1 MSTIT
6 YNEVYSSF
14 FRKVE
19 AYDLLREDLEEA
31 QKTDLLHEW
40 LIQAISDPYVR
51 RLFSSLELVDD
62 DEENDITDSVVYNMA
77 ESVNESSDKL
87 FTIEVLAYGVM
98 IAWLSPKVNSL
109 INIVQF
115 IGTAD
120 EKMFSQASHLQQLR
134 GLLEDVENRQRK
146 LIRDRGYIWNEYINS
161 YGGGS

>member
-31 QKTDLLHEW
+31 QKTNLLHEW

-51 RLFSSLELVDD
+51 RLFNSLELVDD
-62 DEENDITDSVVYNMA
+62 DEENEITDSVVYEMA
-77 ESVNESSDKL
+77 ESVDDSSDKL

-109 INIVQF
+109 ITIIQF

-120 EKMFSQASHLQQLR
+120 EKYYSQAPHLQQLR
-134 GLLEDVENRQRK
+134 GLLEDAENHQRK

>member
-51 RLFSSLELVDD
+51 RLFNSLELVDD
-62 DEENDITDSVVYNMA
+62 DEENEITDSVVYEMA
-77 ESVNESSDKL
+77 ESVDDSSDKL

-109 INIVQF
+109 INIIQF

-120 EKMFSQASHLQQLR
+120 EKYYSQAPHLQQLR
-134 GLLEDVENRQRK
+134 GLLEDAENHQRK

>member
-40 LIQAISDPYVR
+40 LIQAISDLYVR

-98 IAWLSPKVNSL
+98 VAWLSPKVNSL

-120 EKMFSQASHLQQLR
+120 EKYYSQAAHLQQLR